1 MNNCVVTDKMNEYI
15 KRNDS
20 RTVWPWLQNGGWAR
34 WGPKEVTD
42 KLVPTVA
49 GSVE

>member
-1 MNNCVVTDKMNEYI
+1 MILVQFGLGC
-15 KRNDS
+15 RC
-20 RTVWPWLQNGGWAR
+20 NGGWAR